1 MIRGGV
7 MLITFKSKAAAE
19 VMMYEEHARRILDL
33 LNKDVKRGIITSEE
47 TPAAVAR
54 LEQEIAESRMH
65 PPSEGEVKRDVLAHH
80 VEEEEGDHEP
90 VEFVSF
96 ATRAYPLLEMLRAAR
111 NEGREVMW
119 GV

>member
-1 MIRGGV
+1 
-7 MLITFKSKAAAE
+7 MLVTFKSKAAAE
-19 VMMYEEHARRILDL
+19 VLMYEEHAKRILDL

-47 TPAAVAR
+47 APNAVDKIEA
-54 LEQEIAESRMH
+54 EIAESRLH
-65 PPSEGEVKRDVLAHH
+65 PASEEVRRDVLAHH
-80 VEEEEGDHEP
+80 GEEGDDSEHEP

-111 NEGREVMW
+111 QNKQDVMW